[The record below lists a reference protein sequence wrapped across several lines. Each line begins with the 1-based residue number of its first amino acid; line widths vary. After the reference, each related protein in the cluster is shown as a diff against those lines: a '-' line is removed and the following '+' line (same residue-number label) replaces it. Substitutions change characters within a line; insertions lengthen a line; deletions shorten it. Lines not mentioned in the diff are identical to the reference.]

1 MLVKR
6 INRTGAN
13 DLHTIYRPCRV
24 DEFLGNKTNMNTIR
38 KGLDSGTL
46 SHTMLFVGDAGCGKT
61 TAARVIALGLNCL
74 QSEISTSKPCLQC
87 TSCESILNGN
97 DLDVIEINVGADSG
111 KDAVNEIV
119 KDLPQA
125 PFNSRYKIL
134 IFDEAHRLSNAAQAL
149 LLKVIE
155 EGYSHVYFIFCTN
168 EPEKLS
174 EAFMTRC
181 NIMNF
186 NRLSTE
192 SIRKALEDVAESE
205 AMVPRNPAVLD
216 LIAQECKGV
225 SRVALVWL
233 KQVADE
239 GSWTIEA
246 AKEIVG
252 IMLDETDANIVD
264 ISKAILQGSFK
275 EAIAA
280 LDKIKSKNSSESIRI
295 GIAAYIVGCLK
306 RAKSYQDGIVFSK
319 MLDVLTI
326 PIYEQGKP
334 GEYKLYNYI
343 FKATAMKV
351 GKI

>member
-6 INRTGAN
+6 VSRSGAN
-13 DLHTIYRPCRV
+13 DLHTIYRPCTV

-38 KGLDSGTL
+38 KGLDTGTL
-46 SHTMLFVGDAGCGKT
+46 SHTMLFVGPAGCGKT

-74 QSEISTSKPCLQC
+74 SSEVSTSKPCMACL
-87 TSCESILNGN
+87 SCKSILDQN

-111 KDAVNEIV
+111 KDAVNELV
-119 KDLPQA
+119 KDLPQS
-125 PFNSRYKIL
+125 PFNSRHKIL
-134 IFDEAHRLSNAAQAL
+134 IFDEAHRLSSAAQAL

-181 NIMNF
+181 NVMNF
-186 NRLSTE
+186 NRLSIE
-192 SIRKALEDVAESE
+192 LIRKALEDVAESE
-205 AMVPRNPAVLD
+205 AMVPRNSAVLD

-225 SRVALVWL
+225 SRMALVWL
-233 KQVADE
+233 KQIADE
-239 GSWTIEA
+239 GSWKIEA

-252 IMLDETDANIVD
+252 IMLDESDANIVD
-264 ISKAILQGSFK
+264 ISKSILKGSFRD
-275 EAIAA
+275 AVAV
-280 LDKIKSKNSSESIRI
+280 LDKIKSKNTAENIRI

-306 RAKSYQDGIVFSK
+306 RSGNYQEGVMYSR
-319 MLDVLTI
+319 MLDFLTI

-334 GEYKLYNYI
+334 GEYRLYNYI
-343 FKATAMKV
+343 FKAVATKV